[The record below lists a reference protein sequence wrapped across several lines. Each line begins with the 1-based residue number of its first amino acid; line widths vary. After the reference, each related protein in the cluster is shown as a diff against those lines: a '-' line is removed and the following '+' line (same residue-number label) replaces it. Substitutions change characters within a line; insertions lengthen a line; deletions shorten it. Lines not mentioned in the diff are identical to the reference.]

1 MNSKAVV
8 KPAIVLLVIA
18 GVAAGLLGVVSEV
31 TAAPIAAQN
40 EKTLN
45 ESMTAVMPE
54 ASSFEQLDVELTGTI
69 TAVYQADNGGY
80 VITTAPGG
88 FGGAVNT
95 MIGVGADGVITG
107 VRVTGH
113 SETPGLGAKATEPAF
128 YEQFTGKSGSVSVT
142 KDGGDIVPITSATI
156 TSRTVCVGT
165 QEALDWVAATG
176 GAN

>member
-1 MNSKAVV
+1 MDSKAVV
-8 KPAIVLLVIA
+8 KPAIVLLIIA
-18 GVAAGLLGVVSEV
+18 GVAAGLLGFVSEV
-31 TAAPIAAQN
+31 TKEPIAAQ
-40 EKTLN
+40 EQKTLN
-45 ESMTAVMPE
+45 DSMAAVMPE
-54 ASSFEQLDVELTGTI
+54 ASSFEAVDTELTGTI
-69 TAVYQADNGGY
+69 TAVYAADNGGY

-95 MIGVGADGVITG
+95 MIGIGPDGVITG

-156 TSRTVCVGT
+156 TSRTVCVGA
-165 QEALDWVAATG
+165 QEALDWVAANG
-176 GAN
+176 GAK